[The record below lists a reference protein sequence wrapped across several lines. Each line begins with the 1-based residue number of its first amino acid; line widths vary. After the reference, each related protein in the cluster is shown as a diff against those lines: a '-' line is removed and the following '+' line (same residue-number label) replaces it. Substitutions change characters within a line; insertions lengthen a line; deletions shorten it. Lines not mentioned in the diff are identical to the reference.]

1 MCQSSA
7 WNCVT
12 AICPRLAASL
22 SRHRP
27 CIILFERI
35 IIAVIRTYVPVNP
48 FTVTAV
54 DCSTRWITKDDW
66 CRATGRS
73 AALQRHTWKQTGERK
88 YRAESST
95 PLQTPRVFLVSKN
108 CNKYTSCIFF
118 AQGQFDRKNCSKHLT
133 PKGFSKEISKFQS
146 CQELEKLQVQVHEFL
161 DIFVTCRESRV
172 MQSSFV
178 FSLNKRM
185 KNKGTKL
192 SDTLKKLHSHARV
205 LNFSTVWKLCA
216 KI

>member
-1 MCQSSA
+1 M
-7 WNCVT
+7 
-12 AICPRLAASL
+12 PRADRPRFKDTHGNKPAKENIVPNHRRLSKPLAFFSFQ
-22 SRHRP
+22 R
-27 CIILFERI
+27 
-35 IIAVIRTYVPVNP
+35 
-48 FTVTAV
+48 TVTN
-54 DCSTRWITKDDW
+54 
-66 CRATGRS
+66 
-73 AALQRHTWKQTGERK
+73 
-88 YRAESST
+88 
-95 PLQTPRVFLVSKN
+95 TPRVF
-108 CNKYTSCIFF
+108 FF

>member
-118 AQGQFDRKNCSKHLT
+118 CSGSVRSQKLFET
-133 PKGFSKEISKFQS
+133 SNSKGIFEGNFKVPKLPRAWKITSPGAWISRHI
-146 CQELEKLQVQVHEFL
+146 CDL
-161 DIFVTCRESRV
+161 SRV
-172 MQSSFV
+172 T
-178 FSLNKRM
+178 R
-185 KNKGTKL
+185 
-192 SDTLKKLHSHARV
+192 HAV
-205 LNFSTVWKLCA
+205 KLC
-216 KI
+216 IFSE